1 MIPLETIGV
10 ALIGYL
16 LGSIPFGV
24 LVAKRFGVDIYSVG
38 SGNPGATNVLR
49 EIGKPAGYTVF
60 VFDFLKGYLATR
72 WFEAP
77 GLTNFCDYIQ
87 EDESRAV
94 VFSLIGLA
102 AAVIGHTYPLFSRFR
117 GGKGVA
123 TAMGGL
129 LGVMPICLAVGLVT
143 WGGIFYSTRYVALAS
158 IGFGLS
164 LPICSLVLYWAKD
177 EHWGVVAM
185 AFVVMAW
192 IIWRH
197 RSNLARL
204 RAGTENRFDRKK
216 TVKQS

>member
-24 LVAKRFGVDIYSVG
+24 LVSKRFGVDIYSVG

-60 VFDFLKGYLATR
+60 ILDFMKGLLATT
-72 WFEAP
+72 WFTVP
-77 GLTNFCDYIQ
+77 GLTNYADQ
-87 EDESRAV
+87 DVVPAV
-94 VFSLIGLA
+94 VLGLIGLP
-102 AAVIGHTYPLFSRFR
+102 AAVLGHTYPLFAGFR

-129 LGVMPICLAVGLVT
+129 LGVMPVCLVVGLVT
-143 WGGIFYSTRYVALAS
+143 WGGIFYSTRYVAVAS

-164 LPICSLVLYWAKD
+164 LPICSLVLYWARD

-192 IIWRH
+192 IVWRH

-204 RAGTENRFDRKK
+204 RAGTENRFERNK
-216 TVKQS
+216 TGK

>member
-1 MIPLETIGV
+1 MLSVETIGV

-24 LVAKRFGVDIYSVG
+24 LVSKRFGVDIYSVG

-49 EIGKPAGYTVF
+49 EIGKTAGYTVF
-60 VFDFLKGYLATR
+60 VLDFLKGFLATY
-72 WFEAP
+72 WFLIP
-77 GLTNFCDYIQ
+77 
-87 EDESRAV
+87 
-94 VFSLIGLA
+94 VFSFSGDPVLGLWGLP
-102 AAVIGHTYPLFSRFR
+102 AAVLGHTYPLFTGFR

-129 LGVMPICLAVGLVT
+129 LGVMPECLVLGLVT
-143 WGGIFYSTRYVALAS
+143 WALIFYSTRYVAVAS

-164 LPICSLVLYWAKD
+164 LPICALVMYWASD
-177 EHWGVVAM
+177 ENGGHGGVVFL

-197 RSNLARL
+197 RSNLTRL
-204 RAGTENRFDRKK
+204 RDGTENRFDRKK
-216 TVKQS
+216 GSEKKR

>member
-1 MIPLETIGV
+1 MISIPLEAIGV
-10 ALIGYL
+10 VLIGYL

-60 VFDFLKGYLATR
+60 VFDFLKGFLATY
-72 WFEAP
+72 WFMIP
-77 GLTNFCDYIQ
+77 
-87 EDESRAV
+87 
-94 VFSLIGLA
+94 VFSIGSDPVLLGLWGLP
-102 AAVIGHTYPLFSRFR
+102 AAVLGHTYPLFTGFR

-129 LGVMPICLAVGLVT
+129 LGVMPVCLVVGLVT
-143 WGGIFYSTRYVALAS
+143 WGGIFYSTRYVAVAS

-164 LPICSLVLYWAKD
+164 LPICSLVLYWARD

-185 AFVVMAW
+185 SFLVMAW
-192 IIWRH
+192 IVWRH

-204 RAGTENRFDRKK
+204 RAGTENRFERNK
-216 TVKQS
+216 TGK

>member
-1 MIPLETIGV
+1 MLSVETIGV

-38 SGNPGATNVLR
+38 SGHPGATNVLR

-60 VFDFLKGYLATR
+60 VLDFFKGFLATY
-72 WFEAP
+72 WFIIP
-77 GLTNFCDYIQ
+77 
-87 EDESRAV
+87 
-94 VFSLIGLA
+94 VFSFSGDPALGLWGLP
-102 AAVIGHTYPLFSRFR
+102 AAVLGHTYPLFTGFR

-129 LGVMPICLAVGLVT
+129 LGVMPECLLMGLVT
-143 WGGIFYSTRYVALAS
+143 WAIVFYSTRYVAVAS

-164 LPICSLVLYWAKD
+164 LPICSLVIYWASPD
-177 EHWGVVAM
+177 GNQHWGVVLM

-204 RAGTENRFDRKK
+204 RAGTENRFSRKK
-216 TVKQS
+216 NDK